1 MIRAMNGTGTGTSGG
16 QPTCSGGCGTYVG
29 QMAMAGPLHS
39 GLGGQSPLLVAVLG
53 IAGVGAA
60 LLLGLAIGA
69 FVRRQSRPYLLIAGA
84 IAALFGR
91 SVVAGLTV
99 TGVFAQV
106 DHHFVE
112 HGLDVVLV
120 ALVIA
125 AVYQARTGTQ
135 ETDFDS

>member
-1 MIRAMNGTGTGTSGG
+1 MSGR
-16 QPTCSGGCGTYVG
+16 QPTCSGGCRSYVS

-39 GLGGQSPLLVAVLG
+39 GLGGQSLLFVAVLS

-60 LLLGLAIGA
+60 VLLGLAIGA
-69 FVRRQSRPYLLIAGA
+69 LVRRQSRPYLLIAGA

-99 TGVFAQV
+99 TGVFTEAN
-106 DHHFVE
+106 HHFVE

-125 AVYQARTGTQ
+125 AVYHARTGAQ
-135 ETDFDS
+135 ETNLDS